1 MTLTNLERKAL
12 QAIDVDALL
21 ALLTD
26 LVAIRSLGGQE
37 TPAQEY
43 VADLLRRLDM
53 DVDVWELDLDT
64 LRQHPA
70 FSMEMERSGALG
82 VVGIMGRNQTD
93 GRTLVLNGHVDVVP
107 AGEEESWQYSPW
119 KASRVDGRVYGRGT
133 CDMKGGL
140 ACALHAAQILRQL
153 GVQLEGRL
161 LIESV
166 VGEEDG
172 SVGTLAAVL
181 RGYRADGAI
190 VLEPT
195 ELVVA
200 PAQAGALSFRVMV
213 PGRTAHGS
221 MREEGVSAI
230 EKFFPI
236 HQALL
241 DLERSRNEAASHR
254 LYARYELPYA
264 LCIGKVEGGDWAS
277 NVADWLVFQGRYG
290 VAPDEDLPTARRRF
304 EETIAEVAQDDP
316 WLRDHPPEVEWWGA
330 QWIPASTPIDHP
342 LVEAVAA
349 AFAEASGT
357 PARIEGMTYGADMGL
372 LVNVGQTPTVLF
384 GPGDVRHAHRPDEF
398 VEIDDLLAVTR
409 TLILTILRFCGGTSA
424 TT

>member
-1 MTLTNLERKAL
+1 MSLTNLERKAL
-12 QAIDVDALL
+12 EAVDVDALL
-21 ALLTD
+21 ALLAD
-26 LVAIRSLGGQE
+26 LIAIRSLGGQE

-43 VADLLRRLDM
+43 VADFLEGLDM

-64 LRQHPA
+64 VRKHPA
-70 FSMEMERSGALG
+70 FSMEIERPGALG
-82 VVGIMGRNQTD
+82 VVGTMGRNETD

-107 AGEEESWQYSPW
+107 ADEEGWHYSPW
-119 KASRVDGRVYGRGT
+119 QATRVDGRVYGRGT

-140 ACALHAAQILRQL
+140 ACALHAVQILRQMD
-153 GVQLEGRL
+153 VQLEGRL

-172 SVGTLAAVL
+172 GVGTLAAVL
-181 RGYRADGAI
+181 RGYGADGAI

-195 ELVVA
+195 ESVIA
-200 PAQAGALSFRVMV
+200 PAQAGALSFRVRV

-236 HQALL
+236 HEALL
-241 DLERSRNEAASHR
+241 QLERSRNEAASHA

-290 VAPDEDLPTARRRF
+290 VAPDENLATARRRF
-304 EETIAEVAQDDP
+304 EETVAEVAQDDP

-330 QWIPASTPIDHP
+330 QWIPASTPTDHP

-349 AFAEASGT
+349 AFAEASGA
-357 PARIEGMTYGADMGL
+357 PGRIEGMTYGADMGL
-372 LVNVGQTPTVLF
+372 LVTVGQMPTVLF
-384 GPGDVRHAHRPDEF
+384 GPGDVRNAHRPDEF
-398 VEIDDLLAVTR
+398 VEINELVAVTR
-409 TLILTILRFCGGTSA
+409 TLLLTILRFCGGTS
-424 TT
+424 TTA